1 MYGVFFS
8 YEKFK
13 GGAATLWQELI
24 FLYDKERKMN
34 QALDIVKAL
43 IISYLLVTIV
53 IFFVWFWCS
62 NLSLKKD
69 LISQPLSRAKFE
81 FKIFQRPTPYLC

>member
-1 MYGVFFS
+1 MFSDVNNVYSLPRKFKKIVEMYGVFFS

-53 IFFVWFWCS
+53 IFFV
-62 NLSLKKD
+62 
-69 LISQPLSRAKFE
+69 
-81 FKIFQRPTPYLC
+81 